1 MDRKRQQIALLAAA
15 GLLLA
20 VAGPVQQVHAQYGV
34 GGSVTGAPSEE
45 QLQKCD
51 TYEIPRAQCNEN
63 AILAKERSIYA
74 KESSEK
80 GSGTSM
86 FSTDEG
92 QTWAFIGILGA
103 VFGGVAAAFF
113 VKGRGKTA
121 P

>member
-1 MDRKRQQIALLAAA
+1 MERKRQQIALLAAA

-20 VAGPVQQVHAQYGV
+20 ISGSAQQAHAQYGV

-51 TYEIPRAQCNEN
+51 AYEIPRAQCNEN
-63 AILAKERSIYA
+63 TILAKERWTYA

-92 QTWAFIGILGA
+92 QTWAFIGILSA

>member
-1 MDRKRQQIALLAAA
+1 MERKRQQVALLAAA

-20 VAGPVQQVHAQYGV
+20 IAGSAQQAHAQYGV
-34 GGSVTGAPSEE
+34 GGNPTGAPSEE

-63 AILAKERSIYA
+63 TILAKERWTYA
-74 KESSEK
+74 NESSEK
-80 GSGTSM
+80 GSGTSL
-86 FSTDEG
+86 FTSDAV
-92 QTWAFIGILGA
+92 QTWGFIGVLGA

-113 VKGRGKTA
+113 FRGKGTKT